1 MEAVTPFEKTLAAA
15 QDQIKT
21 TLLNYQHAIQ
31 TDKQQE
37 FELKSTSDLVYQL
50 IEGLTVEPT
59 AKINSLIETIKK
71 VALNNV

>member
-37 FELKSTSDLVYQL
+37 FEIKSTSDLVYQL

-59 AKINSLIETIKK
+59 VKINSLIENIKK
-71 VALNNV
+71 VTLNNL